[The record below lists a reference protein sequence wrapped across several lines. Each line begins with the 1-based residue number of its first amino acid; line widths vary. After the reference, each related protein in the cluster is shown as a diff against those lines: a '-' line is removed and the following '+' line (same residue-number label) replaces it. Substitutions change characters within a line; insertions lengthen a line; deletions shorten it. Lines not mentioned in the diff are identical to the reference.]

1 MMKRSFFVI
10 AVLLAITASGATFP
24 ATINNDDSCDI
35 AVLPAATLLL
45 PYFEVDLDAPQSL
58 ARTTLFTVVNTSK
71 NQQIARATIW
81 TDFGYPLMSFDL
93 SLTGY
98 DVQPVNLY

>member
-1 MMKRSFFVI
+1 MRTQFRNDTQMKTSIRVTIVVLVLSFSTTLP
-10 AVLLAITASGATFP
+10 A

-45 PYFEVDLDAPQSL
+45 PNFEVDLNAPQAL

-71 NQQIARATIW
+71 NQQLARATIW
-81 TDFGYPLMSFDL
+81 TDFGYPLMSF
-93 SLTGY
+93 
-98 DVQPVNLY
+98 N